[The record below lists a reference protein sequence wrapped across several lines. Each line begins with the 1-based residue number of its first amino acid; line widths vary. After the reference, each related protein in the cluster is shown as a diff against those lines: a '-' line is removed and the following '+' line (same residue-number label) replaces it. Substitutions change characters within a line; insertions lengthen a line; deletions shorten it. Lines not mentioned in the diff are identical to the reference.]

1 MQTLLDQSHRHSNN
15 PDEQIIYNH
24 LLSCVET
31 ETPGQLIERFRTLFF
46 EPWSYP
52 DRSIAAA
59 VEKLAASKQ
68 ADQEFKFLLNRSCHI
83 LINRWQMQTQLHSA
97 IPQLIE
103 LFEGNSS
110 NSNLYSF
117 HPRGTRRLHELV
129 HLFTKT
135 EHYLTLRRLVQV
147 ISQSPENTNVSETK
161 PLGSLIRRYPYLYEH
176 CLLSE
181 GSSYE
186 HQQIVR
192 KVQTTRQKQF
202 EINLSQYVTYQ
213 VRRSQLARKGDINTT
228 KLIQPVNNP
237 TLLSDR
243 ELYGAL
249 KQFVGKV
256 EGSSTYRDLAQSFLT
271 HTSQTR
277 SYGAFKDELFDYLRT
292 SIDSGYGKRQFN
304 DRLYKQLSNTLPQS
318 DNQKLSDFLIVRT
331 CSQLLN
337 FLIVESSQRPN
348 HFILIDL
355 VSNIG
360 PTQTTGLLLKI
371 VLVCRKVK
379 PYLERRFA
387 ILFNHY
393 ESSTR
398 EAVHWLVK
406 SLENANIALSTNFG
420 AVDLSFIR

>member
-1 MQTLLDQSHRHSNN
+1 MYNLTDQTHRHTTN

-24 LLSCVET
+24 LLSCVEI
-31 ETPGQLIERFRTLFF
+31 ETPGQLIERFRSLFF
-46 EPWSYP
+46 EAWSYP
-52 DRSIAAA
+52 DRQVAAA
-59 VEKLAASKQ
+59 LERLAASKQ
-68 ADQEFKFLLNRSCHI
+68 ADQEFKFLLNRCCHI

-97 IPQLIE
+97 IPELIE
-103 LFEGNSS
+103 LFEGSTS

-117 HPRGTRRLHELV
+117 HPRGQRRLHELV

-147 ISQSPENTNVSETK
+147 ISQSPENGNASETK
-161 PLGSLIRRYPYLYEH
+161 PLGTLIRRYPYLYEH

-192 KVQTTRQKQF
+192 TVQSARQKQF

-213 VRRSQLARKGDINTT
+213 VRRSQLARKGDINTA
-228 KLIQPVNNP
+228 KLIQPINNP

-256 EGSSTYRDLAQSFLT
+256 EGCSTYRDLAQSFLT

-277 SYGAFKDELFDYLRT
+277 TYGAFKDELYDYLRT
-292 SIDSGYGKRQFN
+292 SIDLGYGKRQFN
-304 DRLYKQLSNTLPQS
+304 DRLYKQLTNTLPQS

-337 FLIVESSQRPN
+337 FLIIESSQRPN
-348 HFILIDL
+348 HFVLIDL

-398 EAVHWLVK
+398 EGVHWLVK
-406 SLENANIALSTNFG
+406 SLENVNIALSTNFG